1 MKQKIPKELL
11 GSRYRQEMWKKSQ
24 EFLRKLENVMP
35 VSSVYL
41 LGSFTTAK
49 RRPQDIDVIVLVKT
63 EPKKRDEKWSL
74 DFQVVPQNAYGEWM
88 LGECRKW
95 MKHKYGSKKSAVI
108 KLK

>member
-1 MKQKIPKELL
+1 M
-11 GSRYRQEMWKKSQ
+11 GSKYRQEMWENSQ
-24 EFLRKLENVMP
+24 KILRKLEKMMP

-49 RRPQDIDVIVLVKT
+49 RRPQDIDVIILVKAK
-63 EPKKRDEKWSL
+63 PKRKDEKWSV
-74 DFQVVPQNAYGEWM
+74 DFQVVPDNAYGGWM
-88 LGECRKW
+88 LDECRKW